1 MLWACPLRTRS
12 ITIFIACDN
21 EKEKGVR
28 KGDLPYRDE
37 YHGEYEVLA
46 EQRHHQTGG
55 RNDLHH
61 QQEEHVETN
70 EDRD

>member
-1 MLWACPLRTRS
+1 MILMHALGAPFEDEALPYSWRA
-12 ITIFIACDN
+12 IM
-21 EKEKGVR
+21 KKK